1 MLIQIKVNVWVC
13 TREVI
18 YSLRNSSGLWLI
30 KDFKIEKSN
39 PACNNCMSP
48 ARHITPHHLTIKQL
62 ETPAFFVEDCRSCF
76 LFSPKNIWMFH
87 EDIRCYVGC
96 KECGNC
102 IVVCNPTGTE
112 NETSA
117 WLSSEQPFIQ
127 SKHCYLKLS
136 ESNTDIF
143 RYTLQIVC
151 IL

>member
-30 KDFKIEKSN
+30 KDFKIERSN
-39 PACNNCMSP
+39 SACNNCMSP
-48 ARHITPHHLTIKQL
+48 ARHITPHHLTTKQRHRRFSSKIADL
-62 ETPAFFVEDCRSCF
+62 VSYF
-76 LFSPKNIWMFH
+76 LRKIWMFH

-127 SKHCYLKLS
+127 SKHCYLKIS
-136 ESNTDIF
+136 ELNTDIF